1 MNDKIKDYAEHSTVN
16 VDKLTEGVMAYE
28 SQEDMGKDFTE
39 FLGYDPTTAWD
50 RRIMSEQ
57 VDKLADADTE
67 ALTWDDREDTVD
79 QAMIHYN
86 AIKPNVM
93 LQVAQKTI
101 KSLYDREVTCDDLNL
116 DLDYLMNTEIFGSGY
131 EEDEDEDEDDNSLL
145 DELEEDED
153 DQDFD
158 NDEEDLVN

>member
-1 MNDKIKDYAEHSTVN
+1 MNDKIKDYAEHSMVD
-16 VDKLTEGVMAYE
+16 VDKLTDGVMAYE

-101 KSLYDREVTCDDLNL
+101 KSLYDREVT
-116 DLDYLMNTEIFGSGY
+116 
-131 EEDEDEDEDDNSLL
+131 
-145 DELEEDED
+145 
-153 DQDFD
+153 
-158 NDEEDLVN
+158 